1 MWHTVQC
8 LKLYLRCS
16 VSVHS
21 SKNTR
26 TQDIFKT
33 LIVLLSKM
41 VLNSAQSFFFA
52 RIKLVRIRWLQNTT
66 SFPFPSSSPPPAFLI
81 PLFSLP
87 VTKRAPFPI
96 WTVWNAGLLLK
107 PQNMSYN
114 RVWKGIL
121 IPQYCFFFFHDVVSS
136 RTSVISIPDTVFFPN
151 TASRTKI
158 LANHA
163 FRKGKRGQIP
173 NPVKTFC
180 VFPNPAL

>member
-41 VLNSAQSFFFA
+41 VLNLAQFFFFA
-52 RIKLVRIRWLQNTT
+52 RFKLVRIRWLQNTT

-87 VTKRAPFPI
+87 VTKRAPFSI

-114 RVWKGIL
+114 RGSWSRNIAFFYFTTSFRLELRSSLSL
-121 IPQYCFFFFHDVVSS
+121 IPFSFP
-136 RTSVISIPDTVFFPN
+136 IPHPVPRFW
-151 TASRTKI
+151 
-158 LANHA
+158 
-163 FRKGKRGQIP
+163 QIP
-173 NPVKTFC
+173 LSEKAKEVKSRIPHCRSRAAEKSAAF
-180 VFPNPAL
+180 

>member
-41 VLNSAQSFFFA
+41 VLNFAQSFFFA
-52 RIKLVRIRWLQNTT
+52 RIKLERIRWLQNTT

-87 VTKRAPFPI
+87 LTKRAPFPI
-96 WTVWNAGLLLK
+96 WTVWNASYSWSPKICPTTGSGRGSWSRNIAFFFTTSFHLELLL
-107 PQNMSYN
+107 SLS
-114 RVWKGIL
+114 L
-121 IPQYCFFFFHDVVSS
+121 IPFSFP
-136 RTSVISIPDTVFFPN
+136 IPHPVPRFWQIPL
-151 TASRTKI
+151 SE
-158 LANHA
+158 
-163 FRKGKRGQIP
+163 GKRGQIP

>member
-41 VLNSAQSFFFA
+41 VLNFAQSFFLA

-66 SFPFPSSSPPPAFLI
+66 RFSFPSSPPPPAFLI
-81 PLFSLP
+81 PLFNLP

-107 PQNMSYN
+107 PQY
-114 RVWKGIL
+114 VLQQGLEGDPDPAIL
-121 IPQYCFFFFHDVVSS
+121 LFFFHDVVSS

-158 LANHA
+158 LANPA

>member
-8 LKLYLRCS
+8 LKRNLRCS

-21 SKNTR
+21 SKNNR
-26 TQDIFKT
+26 TQDIFKI

-41 VLNSAQSFFFA
+41 VLNFAQSFFFA

-66 SFPFPSSSPPPAFLI
+66 RFSFPFSSPPPAFLI

-121 IPQYCFFFFHDVVSS
+121 IPQYCFFFS
-136 RTSVISIPDTVFFPN
+136 RLRFISNFCYLYPRYRFLSQYRILYQDFGKSRFPK
-151 TASRTKI
+151 RQ
-158 LANHA
+158 
-163 FRKGKRGQIP
+163 RGQIP